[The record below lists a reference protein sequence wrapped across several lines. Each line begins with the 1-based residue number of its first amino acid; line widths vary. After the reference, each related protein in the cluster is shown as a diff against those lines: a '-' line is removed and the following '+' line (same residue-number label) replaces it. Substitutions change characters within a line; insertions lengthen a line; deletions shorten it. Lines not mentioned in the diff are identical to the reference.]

1 MNGNSVFGALYKVK
15 GGKEVSLRDLATEP
29 HIKKRVFDIN
39 TVMSTSQNYFNCRKF
54 ISVDWEASFELHR
67 FDADWKK
74 KVLDM
79 KKKELYSLKKK
90 IGFNTKESFAEAV
103 EMGEES
109 DSYGKDYIITVEDDV
124 EKIQALKK
132 PTAKKPTA
140 KKTTAKKT
148 VAPPSLDELMEEEGQ
163 DD

>member
-1 MNGNSVFGALYKVK
+1 MNGNSVFAALYKVK
-15 GGKEVSLRDLATEP
+15 GGKEVSLQDKATEP
-29 HIKKRVFDIN
+29 EIKKRVFDIN

-54 ISVDWEASFELHR
+54 IVIDWEASFELHKY
-67 FDADWKK
+67 DAEWKK

-109 DSYGKDYIITVEDDV
+109 VANGRDYIITVEEDI
-124 EKIQALKK
+124 EQIQALKK
-132 PTAKKPTA
+132 PTAKKPAA
-140 KKTTAKKT
+140 KKTAPKKT
-148 VAPPSLDELMEEEGQ
+148 ETTLDNLLEEEGSN
-163 DD
+163 D